1 MSNFFSV
8 AFPPVLLFS
17 AMGMLSRISSG
28 RTITKELKRK
38 ALHIGVG
45 MTALAFPFFLDST
58 WKVVVAL
65 GTALAWLLAVR
76 VVPILRRHFG
86 SVLHGVRRRS
96 LGEVYF
102 ALSIA
107 VLLLLTQGSPVFFVI
122 PVLILTLADASAAIA
137 GKLYPVGRL
146 SGFARGKTVIGC
158 SAFFAVA
165 ILVSF
170 ASLTFLTDL
179 SLRDAIL
186 LATVLAGTT
195 CLVEAVSRRGIDNLA
210 IPAVAYLILVI
221 VNPGGL
227 SKHLG
232 SNPLMAALQ

>member
-1 MSNFFSV
+1 
-8 AFPPVLLFS
+8 
-17 AMGMLSRISSG
+17 MGMLSRISSG
-28 RTITKELKRK
+28 HTITKELKRK

-58 WKVVVAL
+58 WEVIVAL

-76 VVPILRRHFG
+76 FVPTLRHHFG

-102 ALSIA
+102 AIA
-107 VLLLLTQGSPVFFVI
+107 IAALLLLTQGSPVFFVI

-158 SAFFAVA
+158 SVFFTVA

-179 SLRDAIL
+179 NLRDVFL
-186 LATVLAGTT
+186 LATVLAGAT
-195 CLVEAVSRRGIDNLA
+195 CVVEAVSRRGLDNLA
-210 IPAVAYLILVI
+210 IPAVAYLVLVI
-221 VNPGGL
+221 VYPGGH
-227 SKHLG
+227 SKHLF
-232 SNPLMAALQ
+232 SNPLMVVLQ

>member
-1 MSNFFSV
+1 
-8 AFPPVLLFS
+8 VLLFS
-17 AMGMLSRISSG
+17 AMGMLSQISNG
-28 RTITKELKRK
+28 HTIAKELKRK
-38 ALHIGVG
+38 ALHIGIG
-45 MTALAFPFFLDST
+45 LTALSFPIFLDES

-65 GTALAWLLAVR
+65 GTGLAWLLAVR
-76 VVPILRRHFG
+76 FVPALRTRFG

-102 ALSIA
+102 AISIA
-107 VLLLLTQGSPVFFVI
+107 ALLLLTQDSPVFFVI

-170 ASLTFLTDL
+170 ASLVIFSDL
-179 SLRDAIL
+179 NLRDTIL

-195 CLVEAVSRRGIDNLA
+195 CLVEAVSRRGIDNFA
-210 IPAVAYLILVI
+210 VPAVAYLILVI
-221 VNPGGL
+221 LYPGGL
-227 SKHLG
+227 SRHLD
-232 SNPLMAALQ
+232 SNPMMAVLQ